1 MSVLVG
7 KTGLDQQQGT
17 EAVVQR
23 SVRLA
28 LILSYSILGV
38 AAVYFGI
45 LYAIAR

>member
-1 MSVLVG
+1 MSVLVR
-7 KTGLDQQQGT
+7 KNGLDQQEVT

-38 AAVYFGI
+38 AAVYFGT
-45 LYAIAR
+45 LYVISH